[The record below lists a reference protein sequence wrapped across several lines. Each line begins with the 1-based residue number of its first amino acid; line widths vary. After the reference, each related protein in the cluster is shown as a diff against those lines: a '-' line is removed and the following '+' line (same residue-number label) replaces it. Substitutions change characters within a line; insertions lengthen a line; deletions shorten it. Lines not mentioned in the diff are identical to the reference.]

1 MSSMLFP
8 EAVSLAP
15 AGEADALRDPLVKP
29 ASRLGDE
36 RKALRDGL
44 LASKASID
52 PKYFYDAQGCVLFS
66 AICELAEYYPTRLE
80 RHIFDTYREDIEACL
95 PSNLQWIDLGCGD
108 CLKSQRWLSTL
119 PAQRYVGIDIAEEW
133 LQQSV
138 DVLRNRFPAIDCMAV
153 TADFTRDL
161 SLQEALGN
169 VDDLPPVFFYPG
181 SSIGNF
187 AQPRAT
193 ALLASIRRHLGE
205 QGRLL
210 ISVDLRKDPKT
221 MEAAYD
227 DAIGVTAAF
236 NKNVL
241 RAVNRELGSDFQP
254 QHFEHSAI
262 FDDAASRIEMQLIAK
277 QTHDVN
283 LGDGATRRFEAGE
296 IIVTEHSYKYS
307 PEHFGELLAGA
318 GLSVDRMWTDER
330 GWFGVFLARA

>member
-1 MSSMLFP
+1 MSSTLSHDHTAMAPQLDVDV
-8 EAVSLAP
+8 ARSLVA
-15 AGEADALRDPLVKP
+15 KP
-29 ASRLGDE
+29 ASRLDDE
-36 RKALRDGL
+36 RRALRDGL
-44 LASKASID
+44 LAANASID
-52 PKYFYDAQGCVLFS
+52 PKYFYDPQGCVLFS

-80 RHIFDTYREDIEACL
+80 RHIFDTYRDDIQACL
-95 PSNLQWIDLGCGD
+95 PSTLQWIDLGCGD

-133 LQQSV
+133 LHQSV
-138 DVLRNRFPAIDCMAV
+138 EVLRNRFPAIDCMAV

-161 SLQEALGN
+161 SLQEALGD

-187 AQPRAT
+187 AAPRAT
-193 ALLASIRRHLGE
+193 ALLASIRRHLG
-205 QGRLL
+205 QHGRLL
-210 ISVDLRKDPKT
+210 ISVDLRKDPKV
-221 MEAAYD
+221 MEDAYA

-236 NKNVL
+236 NRNML
-241 RAVNRELGSDFQP
+241 RAVNRELGSDFHP
-254 QHFEHSAI
+254 ERFEHRAI
-262 FDDAASRIEMQLIAK
+262 FDDATSRIEMQLVAS
-277 QTHDVN
+277 QAQDVD
-283 LGDGATRRFEAGE
+283 LGEGVTRHFEAGE

>member
-1 MSSMLFP
+1 MSSLLSP
-8 EAVSLAP
+8 ENQASTAIEGGDAALASVARPVS
-15 AGEADALRDPLVKP
+15 RV
-29 ASRLGDE
+29 DE
-36 RKALRDGL
+36 ERRALRDGL
-44 LASKASID
+44 LAAKASID

-80 RHIFDTYREDIEACL
+80 RQIFDTYREDIEACL
-95 PSNLQWIDLGCGD
+95 PPALQWIDLGCGD

-119 PAQRYVGIDIAEEW
+119 PARRYVGIDIAEDW
-133 LQQSV
+133 LRQSV

-161 SLQEALGN
+161 SLQEALGD

-187 AQPRAT
+187 AAPRAT
-193 ALLASIRRHLGE
+193 ALLASIRRHLGTR
-205 QGRLL
+205 GRLL
-210 ISVDLRKDPKT
+210 ISVDLRKDPAV

-236 NKNVL
+236 NRNML
-241 RAVNRELGSDFQP
+241 RAVNRELGSNFRP
-254 QHFEHSAI
+254 ERFAHRAI
-262 FDDAASRIEMQLIAK
+262 FDDAASRIEMQLISTAA
-277 QTHDVN
+277 QVVD
-283 LGDGATRRFEAGE
+283 LGAGASRRFEEGD

-307 PEHFGELLAGA
+307 PGHFGELLAGA

>member
-1 MSSMLFP
+1 MSSLLF
-8 EAVSLAP
+8 SDLASR
-15 AGEADALRDPLVKP
+15 ASVDGADAPRELFSKP

-36 RKALRDGL
+36 RSALRNGL
-44 LASKASID
+44 LAAEASID

-80 RHIFDTYREDIEACL
+80 RHIFDTYREDIQACL

-161 SLQEALGN
+161 SLQEALGD

-187 AQPRAT
+187 ARPRAIS
-193 ALLASIRRHLGE
+193 LLASIRRHLGE
-205 QGRLL
+205 HGRLL
-210 ISVDLRKDPKT
+210 ISVDLRKDPQV

-236 NKNVL
+236 NKNIL
-241 RAVNRELGSDFQP
+241 RAANRELGSDFHP
-254 QHFEHSAI
+254 EHFEHRAI
-262 FDDAASRIEMQLIAK
+262 FDDAASRIEMQLIARHK
-277 QTHDVN
+277 HDVD
-283 LGDGATRRFEAGE
+283 LGEGARRQFQAGE
-296 IIVTEHSYKYS
+296 IIVTEHSYKYT
-307 PEHFGELLAGA
+307 PEHFGDLLAGA

>member
-1 MSSMLFP
+1 MSSLLSSD
-8 EAVSLAP
+8 SLAP
-15 AGEADALRDPLVKP
+15 SFSEPVDLTSDQAFKPTSRVDA
-29 ASRLGDE
+29 E
-36 RKALRDGL
+36 RRALRDGL
-44 LASKASID
+44 RADRATID

-80 RHIFDTYREDIEACL
+80 RHIFDTYREEIEACL
-95 PSNLQWIDLGCGD
+95 PPSLQWIDLGCGD
-108 CLKSQRWLSTL
+108 CLKSQRWLATL
-119 PAQRYVGIDIAEEW
+119 PARRYVGIDIAEDW
-133 LQQSV
+133 LRQSV
-138 DVLRNRFPAIDCMAV
+138 DMLRNRFPAIDCMAV

-161 SLQEALGN
+161 SLQDALGD

-187 AQPRAT
+187 AAPRAT
-193 ALLASIRRHLGE
+193 ALLASIRRHLGTR
-205 QGRLL
+205 GRLL
-210 ISVDLRKDPKT
+210 ISVDLRKDPAV

-236 NKNVL
+236 NRNVL
-241 RAVNRELGSDFQP
+241 RAVNRELGSNFRP
-254 QHFEHSAI
+254 ERFSHRAI
-262 FDDAASRIEMQLIAK
+262 FDDAASRIEMQLVSTDN
-277 QTHDVN
+277 QLVD
-283 LGDGATRRFEAGE
+283 LGGGASRRFEQGE

>member
-1 MSSMLFP
+1 MYS
-8 EAVSLAP
+8 SLAHDHTSMAQDGAVDIPATLP
-15 AGEADALRDPLVKP
+15 AGLASGIDDERRALR
-29 ASRLGDE
+29 A
-36 RKALRDGL
+36 GL
-44 LASKASID
+44 LASHASID

-80 RHIFDTYREDIEACL
+80 RHIFDTNREDIEACL
-95 PSNLQWIDLGCGD
+95 PLALQWIDLGCGD

-119 PAQRYVGIDIAEEW
+119 PARRYVGIDIAEEW

-138 DVLRNRFPAIDCMAV
+138 EMLRSRFPALDCMAV

-161 SLQEALGN
+161 SLQEALGD
-169 VDDLPPVFFYPG
+169 VEDLPPVFFYPG

-187 AQPRAT
+187 AAPRAV
-193 ALLASIRRHLGE
+193 ALLSSVRRHLGKH
-205 QGRLL
+205 GRLL
-210 ISVDLRKDPKT
+210 ISVDLRKDARV

-236 NKNVL
+236 NRNVL
-241 RAVNRELGSDFQP
+241 RAVNRELGSDFHP
-254 QHFEHSAI
+254 ERFEHRAI
-262 FDDAASRIEMQLIAK
+262 FDDAASRIEMQLVAAH
-277 QTHDVN
+277 THDVD
-283 LGDGATRRFEAGE
+283 LGQGHTRRFERGE

-307 PEHFGELLAGA
+307 PEHFSELLAGA